1 VRRACDGLF
10 ERKYATFKNGRL
22 PGSDAEIKAMT
33 AFFSIKICA
42 YMS

>member
-22 PGSDAEIKAMT
+22 PGSDAEIKDMT
-33 AFFSIKICA
+33 AFFSINIFA
-42 YMS
+42 SIS